1 MLKNITEKSFLN
13 TEYLRYLFDIGKWC
27 DHGATLD
34 QFIEDNESIFRFDIS
49 SMDTKQILM
58 NEDFKKFLMNWLPI
72 RFRYVME
79 WLEKDLNACKEGDSY
94 SIKRTI
100 FCNKVTLE
108 RTLKESFDI
117 GRFWSTYNPQ
127 AYCGE
132 KDNDNDIELT
142 ITGLAYNE
150 DIDWLETIRSRMD
163 YSNGDNESE
172 IYVKAG
178 SFPVFKNVSWIENDG
193 FFEKDL

>member
-13 TEYLRYLFDIGKWC
+13 AEYLRYLFDSGKWC

-34 QFIEDNESIFRFDIS
+34 QFIEDNESKFTFNMS
-49 SMDTKQILM
+49 CMNTKKILE
-58 NEDFKKFLMNWLPI
+58 NEDFKKFLINWLPI
-72 RFRYVME
+72 RFRYVIE
-79 WLEKDLNACKEGDSY
+79 WLEKDLDACKEVDLY
-94 SIKRTI
+94 NIKRTI
-100 FCNKVTLE
+100 FCNKATLE

-132 KDNDNDIELT
+132 KDNDNYIELT
-142 ITGLAYNE
+142 ITGLACNE

-163 YSNGDNESE
+163 YSNGDDEAE

-178 SFPVFKNVSWIENDG
+178 SFPVFKKVSWIENDE
-193 FFEKDL
+193 FFEKML

>member
-13 TEYLRYLFDIGKWC
+13 AEYLRYLFDSGKWC

-34 QFIEDNESIFRFDIS
+34 QFIEDNESNFRFDIS

-79 WLEKDLNACKEGDSY
+79 WLEKDLGACKECNSY

-100 FCNKVTLE
+100 FCNKATLE

-132 KDNDNDIELT
+132 KDNVNDIELT

-163 YSNGDNESE
+163 YSNGDGEAE
-172 IYVKAG
+172 IYVKAEC
-178 SFPVFKNVSWIENDG
+178 FPIFKNVSWIENDD

>member
-13 TEYLRYLFDIGKWC
+13 AEYLTYLFDNGKWC
-27 DHGATLD
+27 EHGATLD
-34 QFIEDNESIFRFDIS
+34 QFIEDNKSNFRFDIF

-72 RFRYVME
+72 RFRYVMV
-79 WLEKDLNACKEGDSY
+79 WLEKDLDACKEGDSY

-132 KDNDNDIELT
+132 KDNDNYIELT
-142 ITGLAYNE
+142 ITGLACNE

-163 YSNGDNESE
+163 YSNGDNEAE

-178 SFPVFKNVSWIENDG
+178 CFPVFKNVSWIENDD